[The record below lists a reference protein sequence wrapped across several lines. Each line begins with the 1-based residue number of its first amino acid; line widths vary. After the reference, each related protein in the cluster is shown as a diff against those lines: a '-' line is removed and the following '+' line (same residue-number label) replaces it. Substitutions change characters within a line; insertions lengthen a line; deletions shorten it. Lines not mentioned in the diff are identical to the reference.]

1 MKKAAK
7 GTALQ
12 AVTANALTSGAV
24 VFRSPGGAWTT
35 NLSAAELANA
45 GEPAEALLAAA
56 LRDEAAHVVVEPYLI
71 DIAQEVDGVVAAM
84 RLREAIRASGP
95 TIVENR
101 SRFFAATAG

>member
-24 VFRSPGGAWTT
+24 VFRAPGGGWTT
-35 NLSAAELANA
+35 QLSAAEMADA
-45 GEPAEALLAAA
+45 GDAAQLLLA
-56 LRDEAAHVVVEPYLI
+56 DEAAHVVVEPYLI
-71 DIAQEVDGVVAAM
+71 DVVNEGGAVIAT
-84 RLREAIRASGP
+84 RLREAIRAAGP

-101 SRFFAATAG
+101 SQTFAAAAE

>member
-1 MKKAAK
+1 MKKAAR

-24 VFRSPGGAWTT
+24 VFRAPGGAWTT

-45 GEPAEALLAAA
+45 GEPAQALLAAA

-71 DIAQEVDGVVAAM
+71 DIAQEEDGVVAM

>member
-24 VFRSPGGAWTT
+24 VFRAPGGGWTT
-35 NLSAAELANA
+35 QLSAAEMADA
-45 GEPAEALLAAA
+45 GDAAHLLLQAA
-56 LRDEAAHVVVEPYLI
+56 LADEAAHIVVEPYLI
-71 DIAQEVDGVVAAM
+71 DVVHEGGAVMAT
-84 RLREAIRASGP
+84 RLREAIRAAGP

-101 SRFFAATAG
+101 SRLLAGAE

>member
-7 GTALQ
+7 GIALQ

-24 VFRSPGGAWTT
+24 VFRAPGGGWTT
-35 NLSAAELANA
+35 QLSAAQVADA
-45 GEPAEALLAAA
+45 GPTAQTLLDAA
-56 LRDEAAHVVVEPYLI
+56 LRDEAAHIVVEPYLI
-71 DIAQEVDGVVAAM
+71 DVAHEDGALVAT

-101 SRFFAATAG
+101 SRTFAAAAE

>member
-12 AVTANALTSGAV
+12 AVTANALASGAV
-24 VFRSPGGAWTT
+24 VFRAQGGGWTT
-35 NLSAAELANA
+35 RLSAAEVTSA
-45 GEPAEALLAAA
+45 GETAQRLLDAA
-56 LRDEAAHVVVEPYLI
+56 LADEAAHIVVEPYLI
-71 DIAQEVDGVVAAM
+71 DVVEDDGGVVAT

-101 SRFFAATAG
+101 SQTFAAAAE

>member
-24 VFRSPGGAWTT
+24 VFRAQGGGWTT
-35 NLSAAELANA
+35 RLSAAEVTGA
-45 GEPAEALLAAA
+45 GETAQRLLDAA
-56 LRDEAAHVVVEPYLI
+56 LADEVAHIVVEPYLI
-71 DIAQEVDGVVAAM
+71 DVVQDDGAVVAT

-101 SRFFAATAG
+101 SRTFAAAAE